1 MIRLLMWL
9 LLGYVIYLVFKG
21 RSGKKEIPKEA
32 SGGGE
37 ETYLDPVCGV
47 YVAEDDAVVG
57 KLEGKRIYFCSMA
70 CLEKFQEQ
78 VTNKH

>member
-9 LLGYVIYLVFKG
+9 LLGYVVYMIFKG
-21 RSGKKEIPKEA
+21 RLGKKEIPKEA
-32 SGGGE
+32 SRGD

-57 KLEGKRIYFCSMA
+57 KLEGKRIHFCSMA

>member
-9 LLGYVIYLVFKG
+9 LLGYIAYLVFKG
-21 RSGKKEIPKEA
+21 FAAKKEIPKA
-32 SGGGE
+32 KPAGDD
-37 ETYLDPVCGV
+37 THRDPVCGV
-47 YVAEDDAVVG
+47 YVVEDDAVVG

-78 VTNKH
+78 VTHKQ